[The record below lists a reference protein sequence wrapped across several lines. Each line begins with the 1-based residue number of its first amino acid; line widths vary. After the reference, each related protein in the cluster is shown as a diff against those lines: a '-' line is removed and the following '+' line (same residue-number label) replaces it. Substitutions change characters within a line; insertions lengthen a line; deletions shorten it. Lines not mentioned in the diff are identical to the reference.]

1 MAKRAS
7 TSIPAMVQAVFSD
20 RAPGPAAAGAVPP
33 AGAAAPHR
41 WQKRACA
48 DSSAWQA
55 RQVRVPSEA
64 PQVLQKLPVPG
75 VPQAGQGRV
84 VAGGVIGGKSN
95 PGRGFAG
102 RGGAA

>member
-7 TSIPAMVQAVFSD
+7 TSSPAMVQAVFSD
-20 RAPGPAAAGAVPP
+20 RAPGTTPAGAGPP
-33 AGAAAPHR
+33 AGAAAPQR
-41 WQKRACA
+41 WQKRAWA

-55 RQVRVPSEA
+55 RQVRVPSDA
-64 PQVLQKLPVPG
+64 PQVLQKLPLPG

-102 RGGAA
+102 RRGGA